1 MELEPRAIQLIERI
15 YDASLDPERWQDFVE
30 QLSDA
35 LDGSFIAFG
44 LWSPDDPFAGTAYLV
59 GITPEY
65 RSSFIST
72 LFTDLPFGGGFGAEA
87 SKRFF
92 VLGDLFPEIELT
104 ESTFYKS
111 WMKPQGMAPHWPI
124 GCALHLD
131 GKVPAG
137 WIYLCRPEG
146 GEPFGDPELALCDM
160 LLPHLQRALRI
171 HLTLSSS
178 RHERAALGE
187 VMDRLPTGVLLLD
200 AKRSVV
206 SKNSSAVAIL
216 AMNDGFKIGP
226 GGPCAETARDNEVL
240 KRAIASA
247 LDPDPGEAV
256 HATGFTTI
264 TRPSGKRPFVVM
276 VTPLLAASPGSQ
288 SGDAV
293 ASLFIAD
300 PESGRVS
307 ATQVLEHVYQLTHAE
322 ADLVR
327 LLSQGY
333 SLEQAAARRK
343 VTINTARGQLKQ
355 VFAKTD
361 TRRQADLVRLLLTTP
376 ILPQPWF

>member
-1 MELEPRAIQLIERI
+1 MDLELRAIQLIERI
-15 YDASLDPERWQDFVE
+15 YDASLDPDRWQDFVQ
-30 QLSDA
+30 QLSDE
-35 LDGSFIAFG
+35 LDGARVAFG

-65 RSSFIST
+65 RNSYVANLVT
-72 LFTDLPFGGGFGAEA
+72 GLPFAGGFGPEA
-87 SKRFF
+87 GKRFF
-92 VLGDLFPEIELT
+92 NLGDFFPEVELT
-104 ESTFYKS
+104 ESGFYRD
-111 WMKPQGMAPHWPI
+111 WMEPQDMAPHWPI
-124 GCALHLD
+124 GCSIHLD
-131 GKVPAG
+131 GKEAAG
-137 WIYLCRPEG
+137 WIYLCRSAG
-146 GEPFGDPELALCDM
+146 GPPFNDSDLAFCDL

-187 VMDRLPTGVLLLD
+187 VVDRLPTGVLLLD
-200 AKRSVV
+200 AERRVV

-216 AMNDGFKIGP
+216 ALDDGFKVGP
-226 GGPCAETARDNEVL
+226 CGPCAESPRDNEAL
-240 KRAIASA
+240 KRAITSA
-247 LDPDPGEAV
+247 LDPDPGEAAQ
-256 HATGFTTI
+256 ATGFTTI
-264 TRPSGKRPFVVM
+264 TRPSGKRSFVAM
-276 VTPLLAASPGSQ
+276 VTPLLAASPGSH

-307 ATQVLEHVYQLTHAE
+307 ATQVLEHIYQLTHAE

-333 SLEQAAARRK
+333 SLEQAAAKRH

-361 TRRQADLVRLLLTTP
+361 TRRQGELVRLVLTGVGT
-376 ILPQPWF
+376 LRDG

>member
-1 MELEPRAIQLIERI
+1 MELESRAIQLIGRI
-15 YDASLDPERWQDFVE
+15 YDASLDPDRWQDFVE
-30 QLSDA
+30 LLSGELEGA
-35 LDGSFIAFG
+35 FIAFG
-44 LWSPDDPFAGTAYLV
+44 LWGRDDPFAGTAYLV

-65 RSSFIST
+65 RSSFIANLVSH
-72 LFTDLPFGGGFGAEA
+72 LPFAGGFGPDA
-87 SKRFF
+87 SKRFI

-104 ESTFYKS
+104 ESDFYRD
-111 WMKPQGMAPHWPI
+111 WMKPQGMAPQWPI
-124 GCALHLD
+124 GCAIQLD
-131 GKVPAG
+131 GREPAG
-137 WIYLCRPEG
+137 WVYACRPEG
-146 GEPFGDPELALCDM
+146 GEAFSEAELALCDL

-200 AKRSVV
+200 SKRSVV

-216 AMNDGFKIGP
+216 AMNDGFKIGAS
-226 GGPCAETARDNEVL
+226 GPCAETARDNEAL
-240 KRAIASA
+240 KRAIGSA
-247 LDPDPGEAV
+247 LDPEPGEAV
-256 HATGFTTI
+256 RASGFTTI
-264 TRPSGKRPFVVM
+264 TRPSGRRPFVVM

-333 SLEQAAARRK
+333 SLEQAAARRN

-361 TRRQADLVRLLLTTP
+361 TSRQGELVRLVLTGIGT
-376 ILPQPWF
+376 LRQG

>member
-1 MELEPRAIQLIERI
+1 MDLELRAIQLIERI
-15 YDASLDPERWQDFVE
+15 YDASVDPRRWQGFVE
-30 QLSDA
+30 RLSDE
-35 LDGSFIAFG
+35 LDKAYVAFG
-44 LWSPDDPFAGTAYLV
+44 LFAPNDPFAGTAYLV
-59 GITPEY
+59 GITPQF
-65 RSSFIST
+65 RNSFIHS
-72 LFTDLPFGGGFGAEA
+72 LYSGLPFAGFA
-87 SKRFF
+87 SELGKGFREM
-92 VLGDLFPEIELT
+92 GDLVPDVELA
-104 ESTFYKS
+104 ESGFYRE
-111 WMKPQGMAPHWPI
+111 WMAPQKLPPIWPI
-124 GCALHLD
+124 GCTIQLD
-131 GKVPAG
+131 GKEPAG
-137 WIYLCRPEG
+137 WIYLCRPPG
-146 GEPFGDPELALCDM
+146 ALGPFGESDLAFCDL

-200 AKRSVV
+200 AGRRVV

-226 GGPCAETARDNEVL
+226 AGPCAETARDNDAL
-240 KRAIASA
+240 KRAITAA
-247 LDPDPGEAV
+247 LDPDPGEA
-256 HATGFTTI
+256 ARASGFTTI

-333 SLEQAAARRK
+333 SLEQAAAKRK

-361 TRRQADLVRLLLTTP
+361 TRRQGELVRLVLTGVGT
-376 ILPQPWF
+376 LRDG

>member
-1 MELEPRAIQLIERI
+1 MDLELRAIQLIERI
-15 YDASLDPERWQDFVE
+15 YDASLDPDRWQDFVQ
-30 QLSDA
+30 QLSDE
-35 LDGSFIAFG
+35 LDGANVCLG
-44 LWSPDDPFAGTAYLV
+44 LSSPDDPFAGTSYLV

-65 RSSFIST
+65 RESFVPSLLT
-72 LFTDLPFGGGFGAEA
+72 GLPFAGGFGPDAA
-87 SKRFF
+87 KRFI
-92 VLGDLFPEIELT
+92 VLGDLFPEVELT
-104 ESTFYKS
+104 ESRFYKE
-111 WMKPQGMAPHWPI
+111 WMEPQKLAPCWPI
-124 GCALHLD
+124 GCSIQLD
-131 GKVPAG
+131 GRDQAG
-137 WIYLCRPEG
+137 WLYLCRPAG
-146 GEPFGDPELALCDM
+146 GDPFSDADLALCDP

-171 HLTLSSS
+171 HLTLTSS

-187 VMDRLPTGVLLLD
+187 VIDRLPTGVLLLD
-200 AKRSVV
+200 SQRQVV

-216 AMNDGFKIGP
+216 AMNDGFKLGS
-226 GGPCAETARDNEVL
+226 GGPCAEMPRDNEAL
-240 KRAIASA
+240 KRAVSSA
-247 LDPDPGEAV
+247 VEPDPGEVV

-264 TRPSGKRPFVVM
+264 TRPSGKRSFIVM

-300 PESGRVS
+300 PESGQVS

-333 SLEQAAARRK
+333 SLEQAAARRG

-361 TRRQADLVRLLLTTP
+361 TRRQGELVRLVLTGVGT
-376 ILPQPWF
+376 LRDG

>member
-1 MELEPRAIQLIERI
+1 MDLELRAIQLIEHI
-15 YDASLDPERWQDFVE
+15 YDACVDPRRWQDFVE
-30 QLSDA
+30 HLSDE
-35 LDGSFIAFG
+35 LDKAYVAFG
-44 LWSPDDPFAGTAYLV
+44 LFSPDDPFAGTAYLV
-59 GITPEY
+59 GITSQY
-65 RSSFIST
+65 RNSFIHS
-72 LFTDLPFGGGFGAEA
+72 LYAGLPFAGFAGGGGKSFRE
-87 SKRFF
+87 
-92 VLGDLFPEIELT
+92 LGDLFPEVELC
-104 ESTFYKS
+104 ESGFYRE
-111 WMKPQGMAPHWPI
+111 WMEPQKLPPFWPI
-124 GCALHLD
+124 GCTIQLD
-131 GKVPAG
+131 GKEPAA
-137 WIYLCRPEG
+137 WIYLCRSPDAS
-146 GEPFGDPELALCDM
+146 EPFGESDLALCNL

-171 HLTLSSS
+171 HLTLISS

-200 AKRSVV
+200 AKRRVV

-216 AMNDGFKIGP
+216 AMNDGFKIGAC
-226 GGPCAETARDNEVL
+226 GPCAETARDNDVL
-240 KRAIASA
+240 KRAITSA

-256 HATGFTTI
+256 RASGFTTI

-333 SLEQAAARRK
+333 SLEQAAAKRK

-361 TRRQADLVRLLLTTP
+361 TRRQGELVRLVLTGVGT
-376 ILPQPWF
+376 LRDG

>member
-1 MELEPRAIQLIERI
+1 MELEERAIQLIERI
-15 YDASLDPERWQDFVE
+15 YDAALDPDRWQDFVE
-30 QLSDA
+30 QLSA
-35 LDGSFIAFG
+35 EFDGAYVAFG
-44 LWSPDDPFAGTAYLV
+44 LWSPADPFAGTAYLV

-65 RSSFIST
+65 RSTFIQSLYT
-72 LFTDLPFGGGFGAEA
+72 GLPFGGGFGPDS
-87 SKRFF
+87 SKRFSH
-92 VLGDLFPEIELT
+92 LGDRFPEVELA
-104 ESTFYKS
+104 ESDFYRE
-111 WMKPQGMAPHWPI
+111 WMKPQKLAPHWPI
-124 GCALHLD
+124 GCGIHLD
-131 GKVPAG
+131 GKDPAG

-146 GEPFGDPELALCDM
+146 GEPFGDLELALCDL
-160 LLPHLQRALRI
+160 LLPHLRRALRI
-171 HLTLSSS
+171 HLTLTRSL
-178 RHERAALGE
+178 HQGAALGE
-187 VMDRLPTGVLLLD
+187 VIDRLPTGVLLLD
-200 AKRSVV
+200 AERRVV

-216 AMNDGFKIGP
+216 AMNDGFKLGP
-226 GGPCAETARDNEVL
+226 SGPCAETSRDNEVL
-240 KRAIASA
+240 KRAIATA

-256 HATGFTTI
+256 QASGFTTI

-276 VTPLLAASPGSQ
+276 VTPLLAASPGSRT
-288 SGDAV
+288 GDAV

-333 SLEQAAARRK
+333 SLEQAAVERN

-361 TRRQADLVRLLLTTP
+361 TRRQGELVRLVLTGVGT
-376 ILPQPWF
+376 LRDG